1 MKPSNIAGMVLIVV
15 GVVALLAGGF
25 RYTKKEKVIDVGPVE
40 ATVER
45 HERVAI
51 PPILGGLFVAAGV
64 VLLFVGRRS
73 V

>member
-1 MKPSNIAGMVLIVV
+1 MKPYTIAGMLLIVL
-15 GVVALLAGGF
+15 GFVALLAGGF
-25 RYTKKEKVIDVGPVE
+25 RYTKNEKVLDVGPVE

-51 PPILGGLFVAAGV
+51 PPIFGGLAVAAGV

-73 V
+73 S

>member
-1 MKPSNIAGMVLIVV
+1 MKPSMIAGVVLIVV
-15 GVVALLAGGF
+15 GVVALLVGGF
-25 RYTKKEKVIDVGPVE
+25 RYTKRDKVLDVGPVE

-51 PPILGGLFVAAGV
+51 PPIVAGLLVVGGV

-73 V
+73 

>member
-1 MKPSNIAGMVLIVV
+1 MKPSAIAGLVLIIV
-15 GVVALLAGGF
+15 GVVALLVGGF
-25 RYTKKEKVIDVGPVE
+25 RYTKRDKVLDVGPVE

-51 PPILGGLFVAAGV
+51 PPIVAGLLVVGGV

-73 V
+73 

>member
-1 MKPSNIAGMVLIVV
+1 MKPSTIAGMVLIVL

-25 RYTKKEKVIDVGPVE
+25 RYTKQEKVLDVGPVE
-40 ATVER
+40 ATVEK

-51 PPILGGLFVAAGV
+51 PPILGGLAVAAGV

-73 V
+73 

>member
-1 MKPSNIAGMVLIVV
+1 MKPSAIAGVVLIIV
-15 GVVALLAGGF
+15 GVVALLVGGF
-25 RYTKKEKVIDVGPVE
+25 RYTKRDKVLDVGPVE

-51 PPILGGLFVAAGV
+51 PPIVAGLLVVGGV

-73 V
+73 

>member
-1 MKPSNIAGMVLIVV
+1 MKPSTIAGMVLIVL

-25 RYTKKEKVIDVGPVE
+25 RYTKNEKVLDVGPVE
-40 ATVER
+40 ATVEK

-51 PPILGGLFVAAGV
+51 PPILGGLVVAAGV

-73 V
+73 

>member
-1 MKPSNIAGMVLIVV
+1 MKPTTIAGMVLIVL

-25 RYTKKEKVIDVGPVE
+25 RYTRHEKVLDVGPVE

-73 V
+73 